1 MKYAR
6 GIREK
11 LDLDMDVDKEGA
23 TLRNGEGSQVLD
35 KGKHTS
41 WGSKLMNID

>member
-11 LDLDMDVDKEGA
+11 LDLDMDMDKEGA
-23 TLRNGEGSQVLD
+23 TLKNEEG
-35 KGKHTS
+35 
-41 WGSKLMNID
+41 